1 MELVALITAMSQ
13 LCCKYVMGWSLYTL
27 KDINSSSPLKDVLPV
42 LSSMLHVLTVQQGES
57 YARGSELALVKGV
70 SHGNCPDNVL
80 QNQLYTS

>member
-42 LSSMLHVLTVQQGES
+42 LSSMLHVLTV
-57 YARGSELALVKGV
+57 
-70 SHGNCPDNVL
+70 
-80 QNQLYTS
+80 